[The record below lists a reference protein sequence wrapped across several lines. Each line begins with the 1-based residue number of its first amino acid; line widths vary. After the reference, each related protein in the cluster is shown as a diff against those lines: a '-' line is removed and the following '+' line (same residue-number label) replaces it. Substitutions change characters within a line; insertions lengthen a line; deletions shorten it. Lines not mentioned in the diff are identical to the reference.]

1 MRIVA
6 VLKPREVPCETA
18 AQTTET
24 TEDFSTYMAQ
34 ETKAAAEQVPEPV
47 QVSDEELATIFKEAS
62 ETYGVSENL
71 LTAMAKQESN
81 FRADATSSSG
91 AMGIMQLM
99 PATAAALGCEN
110 PYDAR
115 ENIMAGAKY
124 ISQLLERYD
133 GNTSLALAAYNAGSG
148 NVAKYGGIP
157 PFAETQNYVQKVLGY
172 MGESVSEDIYSQMPE
187 TDESEM
193 GPIPRTLSVRVSS
206 SNEEQQAMYRNI
218 HYSQNVL
225 ELLTLVS
232 EEQQAEENES
242 AVVGEAVSET

>member
-1 MRIVA
+1 MKIVA
-6 VLKPREVPCETA
+6 VLKPREVPGEA
-18 AQTTET
+18 AVQKTDT
-24 TEDFSTYMAQ
+24 TEDFSSYMAQ
-34 ETKAAAEQVPEPV
+34 ETKAAVEQVQEPV
-47 QVSDEELATIFKEAS
+47 QVSDEELASIFKEAS
-62 ETYGVSENL
+62 ETYSVPENL

-81 FRADATSSSG
+81 FRADATSASG

-99 PATAAALGCEN
+99 PATAEALGCEN

-172 MGESVSEDIYSQMPE
+172 LGESVSPELGSQSSE
-187 TDESEM
+187 TAEEAQ
-193 GPIPRTLSVRVSS
+193 PKTLSVKVISPDDA
-206 SNEEQQAMYRNI
+206 QLAMYQNI
-218 HYSQNVL
+218 RYSQSVL
-225 ELLTLVS
+225 ELLT
-232 EEQQAEENES
+232 AK
-242 AVVGEAVSET
+242 